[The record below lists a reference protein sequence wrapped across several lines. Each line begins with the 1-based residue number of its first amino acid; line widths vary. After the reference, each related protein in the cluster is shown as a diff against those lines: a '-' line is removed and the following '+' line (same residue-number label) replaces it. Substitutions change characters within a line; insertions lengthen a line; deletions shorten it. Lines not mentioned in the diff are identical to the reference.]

1 MGQLTLLLLG
11 ISGLQS
17 SGSVQGKMLQFAALC
32 FIQDSSKGLGCF
44 CFIVGD
50 KAGLGNTPSK
60 HLKGHSGPRVSDVF
74 GPNIPEVIRDPASV
88 TFLDRTS
95 LKSFGTLR
103 Q

>member
-17 SGSVQGKMLQFAALC
+17 SGPVQGKMLQFAALC

-74 GPNIPEVIRDPASV
+74 PSERSGPRVSDVFPSERFEPFFEN
-88 TFLDRTS
+88 F
-95 LKSFGTLR
+95 F
-103 Q
+103 